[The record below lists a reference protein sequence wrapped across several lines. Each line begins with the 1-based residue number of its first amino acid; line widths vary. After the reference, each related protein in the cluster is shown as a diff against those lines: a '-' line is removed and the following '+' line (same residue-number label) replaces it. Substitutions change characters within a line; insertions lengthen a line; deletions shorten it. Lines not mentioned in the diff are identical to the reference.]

1 MIIISGASGGIGQ
14 YLMKTFKDAGEP
26 VLGLYNSV
34 KPEGFT
40 DAELYKIDISNIEQ
54 LEQFRNHFS
63 GTDKK
68 LVLINCAGINYNAFG
83 HKADM
88 NEWKRVIEV
97 NLIGTF
103 GIINAVLPAM
113 RENNYGRIINLSSV
127 VARTGVPGT
136 SAYAASKSALWG
148 MSKAI
153 AAESAAKNIT
163 INCLNLGYFNIG
175 MISIVPEKMQEAIK
189 SKIPSG
195 KFGDPTDIL
204 NAVNFLIA
212 SEYINGE
219 AIDINGAL
227 I

>member
-40 DAELYKIDISNIEQ
+40 DDELYKIDISNIEQ
-54 LEQFRNHFS
+54 LEQFRNHFA

-68 LVLINCAGINYNAFG
+68 LVLINCAGINYNAFA

-88 NEWKRVIEV
+88 NEWKRVLEV

-103 GIINAVLPAM
+103 GIINAILPAM

-195 KFGDPTDIL
+195 KFGDPADIL
-204 NAVNFLIA
+204 NAVNFLIS